1 VRHTMEIASTEIV
14 GLWDASRRAFGGI
27 LTDYG

>member
-1 VRHTMEIASTEIV
+1 MEIASTEIV